1 LCHLPLRLQGLPP
14 KITTLSTEMRP
25 NMKKTNVLLLAGLL
39 AAANQ
44 AGATISATNSGPSD
58 LFLVVYDSASK
69 KTYYKDLGILATEFV
84 APTATSCVEGNIA
97 GDPNF
102 ASFLSSATTVF
113 QVAAFNPL
121 VQANDW
127 GYMLTSATDGT
138 IFPTASNLVDQTL
151 QNVQGYAVQLNG
163 PNIGKPSENL
173 SGVYDSTNDALAN
186 YNGGAWGPQINL
198 SVKGSTEGSKTLN
211 PGFFFLSGKSNTAT
225 KLGTFSL
232 ASGVLSFTSASG
244 AGTTKICNYTPTP
257 TPVPPT
263 PVASTIKLTATPAQA
278 TVKAKT
284 QITLTAAVLG
294 DYAKENVTFT
304 YQIGNLKKQTL
315 RILSNYT
322 YDVTKSSPPP
332 SANYVIKFPASST
345 FVSPKGTTFEA
356 CTVTTKKCSSAKV
369 LIKNK

>member
-1 LCHLPLRLQGLPP
+1 
-14 KITTLSTEMRP
+14 
-25 NMKKTNVLLLAGLL
+25 MKKTNVLLLAGLL

-44 AGATISATNSGPSD
+44 AGATIIATNSGPSD

-69 KTYYKDLGILATEFV
+69 KTYYKDLGITATDFV
-84 APTATSCVEGNIA
+84 AGGATACVDGNIA
-97 GDPNF
+97 GDANF

-121 VQANDW
+121 VQGNDW
-127 GYMLTSATDGT
+127 GYMLTSATDGA
-138 IFPTASNLVDQTL
+138 IFPTPSNLVDQTL

-163 PNIGKPSENL
+163 PNIGKPAENL
-173 SGVYDSTNDALAN
+173 SGIYDSTTDLLATQ
-186 YNGGAWGPQINL
+186 NGPAWGSLINN

-211 PGFFFLSGKSNTAT
+211 PGFFFVSGKSNTAT

-257 TPVPPT
+257 TPPTPT

-284 QITLTAAVLG
+284 QIVLTTTVLG
-294 DYAKENVTFT
+294 DYSKEKITFT
-304 YQIGNLKKQTL
+304 YQRGALKKL
-315 RILSNYT
+315 PLSATDFT
-322 YDVTKSSPPP
+322 YEETKTAT
-332 SANYVIKFPASST
+332 SAKYVITFQAKSKFT
-345 FVSPKGTTFEA
+345 NPKGTTFEA
-356 CTVTTKKCSSAKV
+356 CTATNKCSSAKV
-369 LIKNK
+369 LIKAK

>member
-1 LCHLPLRLQGLPP
+1 MCHLPLRLQGLPP

-58 LFLVVYDSASK
+58 LVLVVYDSASK
-69 KTYYKDLGILATEFV
+69 KTYYKDLGITATDFV
-84 APTATSCVEGNIA
+84 AGAATSCVDGNIA
-97 GDPNF
+97 GDANF

-138 IFPTASNLVDQTL
+138 IFPTASNLVDQTTG
-151 QNVQGYAVQLNG
+151 NVQGYFVQLNG
-163 PNIGKPSENL
+163 ANIGKPSENL
-173 SGVYDSTNDALAN
+173 SGVYDSTNDVLAN
-186 YNGGAWGPQINL
+186 YNGGAWGSTINA

-211 PGFFFLSGKSNTAT
+211 PGFFFVSGKSNTAT

-232 ASGVLSFTSASG
+232 AAGVLSFTSASG

-257 TPVPPT
+257 TPPPT
-263 PVASTIKLTATPAQA
+263 PTPTPIPVPPADVKVTAPATGNVGKA
-278 TVKAKT
+278 VTVS
-284 QITLTAAVLG
+284 
-294 DYAKENVTFT
+294 F
-304 YQIGNLKKQTL
+304 
-315 RILSNYT
+315 
-322 YDVTKSSPPP
+322 TKSAAY
-332 SANYVIKFPASST
+332 ANEKVVARVNQRSLGVKP
-345 FVSPKGTTFEA
+345 
-356 CTVTTKKCSSAKV
+356 AKV
-369 LIKNK
+369 TSFTFKPTLKDIGVDTISVCTQKTLKCGTAKITISK